1 LTLAKAI
8 LLLKFMFSMKVK
20 GKLIFNFDGGGNVS
34 QQFTIEGG
42 SELLE
47 NREDNS
53 SINNGYSIKRSRDFT
68 AVDKTHTAAGRVP
81 VFLFSLK

>member
-1 LTLAKAI
+1 MTLAKAI
-8 LLLKFMFSMKVK
+8 LLLKFMFSLKVK

-47 NREDNS
+47 KIEKVIVS
-53 SINNGYSIKRSRDFT
+53 
-68 AVDKTHTAAGRVP
+68 
-81 VFLFSLK
+81 